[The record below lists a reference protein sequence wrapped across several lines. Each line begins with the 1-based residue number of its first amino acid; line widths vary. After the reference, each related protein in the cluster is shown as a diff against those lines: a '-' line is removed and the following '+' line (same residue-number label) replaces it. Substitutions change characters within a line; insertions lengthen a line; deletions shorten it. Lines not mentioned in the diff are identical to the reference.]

1 MPVSGAARAAPS
13 PRPALKPATLPALI
27 AALATFGAVA
37 WLLAGAGAPHGLTAE
52 LGDIAA
58 RQTAGSSA
66 ELLRYFGEFA
76 TFVSATLFAALGL
89 DGDSLRVVTVVT
101 AAALLAFVAQ
111 SCARRGLSKL
121 EIALILVAV
130 AAHPIYLAAAISG
143 STMLM
148 RGVAFFA
155 LVTWLYRIEFV
166 GDVQS
171 KMTFGIVLAAMVLL
185 DPNAGYVLIPILILL
200 PWIYRNI
207 GSGAEALA
215 AYILILTPAVLSGAA
230 ILIAC
235 TLASGLAPWHLVSL
249 WLAPLHGATPVP
261 GAFRWYDTLGGDFG
275 GALFALSGLALASV
289 PMTALVLTQAVVE
302 PRQRVLPRT
311 AALSLILPVAAGAL
325 ATYFHHAQSAWPIL
339 LNLLAAALAWLCK
352 AHLSD
357 RARMAA
363 IALLFAGSAIAW
375 VYPPLWQEPG
385 LAAWRATV
393 LSLIQ

>member
-1 MPVSGAARAAPS
+1 MPDSGGIARPAS
-13 PRPALKPATLPALI
+13 ALKPATLPALV
-27 AALATFGAVA
+27 AALAAFGAVA
-37 WLLAGAGAPHGLTAE
+37 WLLARLSGPQGLTIELRDIAQHNASGSTAE
-52 LGDIAA
+52 L
-58 RQTAGSSA
+58 
-66 ELLRYFGEFA
+66 LKYFGEFA
-76 TFVSATLFAALGL
+76 TFLSANLIAALGL
-89 DGDSLRVVTVVT
+89 GGDSLSAVTVVT

-111 SCARRGLSKL
+111 SCARRGMSTVQ
-121 EIALILVAV
+121 IALIVVAV
-130 AAHPIYLAAAISG
+130 ATHPIYLAAAVSG

-166 GDVQS
+166 GDVQA

-230 ILIAC
+230 ILLAC
-235 TLASGLAPWHLVSL
+235 TLASRLAPWTPMAL
-249 WLAPLHGATPVP
+249 WLEPLHGAVAAP
-261 GAFRWYDTLGGDFG
+261 GDFQWYDTLGGDFG
-275 GALFALSGLALASV
+275 GAVFALSGLALACV
-289 PMTALVLTQAVVE
+289 PITVLVLTQAVVE

-311 AALSLILPVAAGAL
+311 AALSLILPVIAGAL
-325 ATYFHHAQSAWPIL
+325 ATSFHHAQSAWPIL

-357 RARMAA
+357 RARWAA
-363 IALLFAGSAIAW
+363 IVLLFAGSAIAW

-385 LAAWRATV
+385 LAAWRTMV
-393 LSLIQ
+393 LSLVR

>member
-1 MPVSGAARAAPS
+1 MPANCAARLTP
-13 PRPALKPATLPALI
+13 PLRPATLPALL

-37 WLLAGAGAPHGLTAE
+37 WLLARLSAPQGLTIE
-52 LGDIAA
+52 LGDITARAA
-58 RQTAGSSA
+58 AGSTA
-66 ELLRYFGEFA
+66 ELLKYFGEFA
-76 TFVSATLFAALGL
+76 TFVSANVFSAIGLG
-89 DGDSLRVVTVVT
+89 GDSLRAVTVVT

-111 SCARRGLSKL
+111 SCARRGMSNI
-121 EIALILVAV
+121 EIALVVVAV
-130 AAHPIYLAAAISG
+130 AAHPIYLAAAVSG

-230 ILIAC
+230 ILFAC
-235 TLASGLAPWHLVSL
+235 TLASGLAPWHLVAL
-249 WLAPLHGATPVP
+249 WLEPLHGNTAAT
-261 GAFRWYDTLGGDFG
+261 GAFRWYDTLGGHFG
-275 GALFALSGLALASV
+275 GALYTLAGLALASV
-289 PMTALVLTQAVVE
+289 PMTVLVLTQAVVE

-311 AALSLILPVAAGAL
+311 AALSLILPVFAGAL

-352 AHLSD
+352 AHLTD
-357 RARMAA
+357 RARQAA
-363 IALLFAGSAIAW
+363 IGLLFAGTAIAW

-385 LAAWRATV
+385 LIAWRATV
-393 LSLIQ
+393 LSLLP